1 MTTPSAKQLKVVVVT
16 PEKAVLDE
24 GADMVVLPMF
34 DGERGVQFGHS
45 AFVGQ
50 LGPGAM
56 KLTVGNTAKKYFV
69 DGGFVQVSK
78 NVVNVLTGK
87 AVAADAISTDVVKKA
102 QQFAESLPE
111 TNAIEKASREKALAK
126 VKLMSK
132 IGGLS

>member
-1 MTTPSAKQLKVVVVT
+1 MATTGKPLQIVVVT
-16 PEKAVLDE
+16 PERAVLDE

-50 LGPGAM
+50 LGPGTL
-56 KLTVGNTAKKYFV
+56 KLTNGNTAKKYFV

-87 AVAADAISTDVVKKA
+87 AVASEAINADLIKKA
-102 QQFAESLPE
+102 QATADAMPE
-111 TNAIEKASREKALAK
+111 TNAVEKASREKALSK
-126 VKLMSK
+126 VKVMARIS
-132 IGGLS
+132 GHS

>member
-1 MTTPSAKQLKVVVVT
+1 MATTGKQLQIVVVT
-16 PEKAVLDE
+16 PERAVLDE

-50 LGPGAM
+50 LGPGTL
-56 KLTVGNTAKKYFV
+56 KLTSGNTAKKYFV

-87 AVAADAISTDVVKKA
+87 AVAAEAINADLIKKA
-102 QQFAESLPE
+102 QATADAMPE
-111 TNAIEKASREKALAK
+111 TNAVEKASREKALAK
-126 VKLMSK
+126 VKVMSR
-132 IGGLS
+132 IGGV

>member
-1 MTTPSAKQLKVVVVT
+1 MATTGKQLQIVVVT
-16 PEKAVLDE
+16 PERAVLDE

-50 LGPGAM
+50 LGPGTL
-56 KLTVGNTAKKYFV
+56 KLTNDKTSKKYFI

-87 AVAADAISTDVVKKA
+87 AVAAEAINADLIKKA
-102 QQFAESLPE
+102 QATADAMPE
-111 TNAIEKASREKALAK
+111 TNAIEKASRDKALAK
-126 VKLMSK
+126 VKVMSR
-132 IGGLS
+132 IGGV

>member
-1 MTTPSAKQLKVVVVT
+1 MATTGKQLQIVVVT
-16 PEKAVLDE
+16 PERAVLDE

-50 LGPGAM
+50 LGPGTL
-56 KLTVGNTAKKYFV
+56 KLTNGNTAKKYFV

-87 AVAADAISTDVVKKA
+87 AVASEAISADLIKKA
-102 QQFAESLPE
+102 QATADAMPE
-111 TNAIEKASREKALAK
+111 TNAVEKASREKALAK
-126 VKLMSK
+126 VKVMSR
-132 IGGLS
+132 IGGV

>member
-1 MTTPSAKQLKVVVVT
+1 MSVNTRNLKLVVVT
-16 PEKAVLDE
+16 PERAVLDE

-50 LGPGAM
+50 LGPGTL
-56 KLTVGNTAKKYFV
+56 KLTNGNTAKKYFV

-87 AVAADAISTDVVKKA
+87 AVAAEAINADLIKKA
-102 QQFAESLPE
+102 QATADAMPE
-111 TNAIEKASREKALAK
+111 TNAIEKASRDKALAK
-126 VKLMSK
+126 VKVMSR
-132 IGGLS
+132 IGGV